1 MCARKEQ
8 SLLFDLLKAF
18 DYVKSGHKYV
28 FFSPRMPMFLNPLEK
43 CPEIPSNMST
53 MECSV
58 LSLFGSLSA

>member
-28 FFSPRMPMFLNPLEK
+28 FF
-43 CPEIPSNMST
+43 
-53 MECSV
+53 
-58 LSLFGSLSA
+58 LSENAYVP